1 MKIMLA
7 FTVGWMFVIIYY
19 LPRVTDD
26 GNKVK
31 TKSGLQSFQLHCLY
45 INLKSKI
52 KSFKVLNP

>member
-31 TKSGLQSFQLHCLY
+31 NQVWTAVSPVTLFVYEFNRLM
-45 INLKSKI
+45 NKI
-52 KSFKVLNP
+52 V

>member
-1 MKIMLA
+1 MLA

-31 TKSGLQSFQLHCLY
+31 TKSRLQSVQSPFLH